1 MRDVEGCTH
10 TPHFSFHPPFV
21 KAGTRHSVLS
31 VQLVA
36 SPPLKG
42 PPHKREEA
50 IYPYF
55 QSWHKE
61 YSLICLSDL
70 LELESCFPVVW
81 SSADHGALPG
91 FLLHYIFV
99 IERYSRSVVNRF
111 SFSAQPALRMPC
123 ITGRRVETPQALETA
138 IERLFF
144 LHCVP

>member
-99 IERYSRSVVNRF
+99 IERYSRSVVDLEESISVSEEPLFVF
-111 SFSAQPALRMPC
+111 SPA
-123 ITGRRVETPQALETA
+123 GSEDALYH
-138 IERLFF
+138 RS
-144 LHCVP
+144 